1 VSIKENIEKIKTDID
16 KYKTCSGDVLL
27 LAVTKGVSSEKIRE
41 AYSLGIRDFGENY
54 LQEAINKMDELH
66 DLPVR
71 WHFIGHLQ
79 TNKAGKVAE
88 RFSLVQSVDKIKLAM
103 VLNDRAGDT
112 GKILEILL
120 QFNLIGR
127 ENRSG
132 FNPEHLQEVEEI
144 FKLPHIKVRG
154 YMSMAPFF
162 PDPEDTRPYFRKVK
176 DLAIEL
182 KEKFGFEANYLSM
195 GMTGDYKV
203 ALSEGAN
210 LIRIGSGIF
219 GPRTY

>member
-1 VSIKENIEKIKTDID
+1 MSIKENIDRIKQDIE
-16 KYKTCSGDVLL
+16 KYKTCEGDVLL
-27 LAVTKGVSSEKIRE
+27 LGVTKGVSSERIRE
-41 AYSLGIRDFGENY
+41 AYDCGIRDFGENY
-54 LQEAINKMDELH
+54 LQEAINKMDELR
-66 DLPVR
+66 DLPLR

-88 RFSLVQSVDKIKLAM
+88 RFSLVQSVDKFKLAHA
-103 VLNDRAGDT
+103 LNDRVK
-112 GKILEILL
+112 GKVLDILL
-120 QFNLIGR
+120 QIDFTGR
-127 ENRSG
+127 DNRTG
-132 FNPEHLQEVEEI
+132 FNPAHLEEVEEI
-144 FKLPHIKVRG
+144 LKLPHVKVRG
-154 YMSMAPFF
+154 LMSMAPFL

>member
-1 VSIKENIEKIKTDID
+1 LILPGGITERD
-16 KYKTCSGDVLL
+16 L
-27 LAVTKGVSSEKIRE
+27 IRP
-41 AYSLGIRDFGENY
+41 
-54 LQEAINKMDELH
+54 
-66 DLPVR
+66 DL
-71 WHFIGHLQ
+71 
-79 TNKAGKVAE
+79 E
-88 RFSLVQSVDKIKLAM
+88 
-103 VLNDRAGDT
+103 
-112 GKILEILL
+112 
-120 QFNLIGR
+120 
-127 ENRSG
+127 
-132 FNPEHLQEVEEI
+132 EVEEI
-144 FKLPHIKVRG
+144 LKLPHVKVRG
-154 YMSMAPFF
+154 LMSMAPFL